1 MISEYSSNF
10 NLKLNEIETLKVKL
24 DNKDDLF
31 KEKDKKFKELETK
44 MKDMELRYREKEEN
58 EDKYKVKVDR
68 YREKEDR
75 YRVKEDKFK
84 EKEKKFEEKEEKFVE
99 LEKRLKDKERKFK
112 ENEEKLRQ
120 KEDEMFR
127 VYELVNQLQ
136 LRMKSDKINPIVN
149 GHDILSIGKSKPKNL
164 TEVKDD
170 DEDICI
176 LSSPENLPAP
186 QKAIV
191 AIIPKEK
198 EPVSKA
204 TVIDPRQERKV
215 NDNDPR
221 QNKVTED
228 REILNTTESG
238 NSLKTSQLSAAA
250 VQFNLSALKTSTH
263 SSKPTLVKS
272 SDLRGTLDT
281 CISSELDLSSSKH
294 RLLSS
299 KREERKNEFSDSS
312 RRSSGNSRQADD
324 FLDS

>member
-44 MKDMELRYREKEEN
+44 MKDMESRYREKEEN
-58 EDKYKVKVDR
+58 EEKYKEKVDR
-68 YREKEDR
+68 YKEKEDR

-84 EKEKKFEEKEEKFVE
+84 EREKKFSE

-136 LRMKSDKINPIVN
+136 LRMKNDKINPIVN
-149 GHDILSIGKSKPKNL
+149 GHDILSIGKSKSKNS
-164 TEVKDD
+164 TEIKDD

-186 QKAIV
+186 HAAIGS
-191 AIIPKEK
+191 IIPREK

-204 TVIDPRQERKV
+204 NVIDPRQERKV

-228 REILNTTESG
+228 REILNTSTESG
-238 NSLKTSQLSAAA
+238 NSLKTSQLSAT
-250 VQFNLSALKTSTH
+250 VQLTLSALKTSTH

-281 CISSELDLSSSKH
+281 CISSELDLSSSK
-294 RLLSS
+294 
-299 KREERKNEFSDSS
+299 
-312 RRSSGNSRQADD
+312 
-324 FLDS
+324 